1 MSSSPSWGGTS
12 WVVVDSGG
20 GVDALGMVA
29 VGSFG
34 GADVSASAMVNL
46 FREILCWVL
55 RDRGSNFEEKQ
66 NLLKNQKYSPP
77 NKTNNHKLFVI
88 AIRCHR

>member
-46 FREILCWVL
+46 LRYYVGFYVL
-55 RDRGSNFEEKQ
+55 RD
-66 NLLKNQKYSPP
+66 
-77 NKTNNHKLFVI
+77 
-88 AIRCHR
+88 

>member
-34 GADVSASAMVNL
+34 GADVSASAMV
-46 FREILCWVL
+46 
-55 RDRGSNFEEKQ
+55 
-66 NLLKNQKYSPP
+66 
-77 NKTNNHKLFVI
+77 T
-88 AIRCHR
+88 